1 MSRIDE
7 TGCGVV
13 FQGTLPSAGGTG
25 GPDLGPSDIAIVNGQ
40 IHVLDDGGS
49 ASHGIPLTPDCIYA
63 IDGGGSARLV
73 ADIGSWVRA
82 NPVVNPP
89 ENLDPDGN
97 PTSVLAGGDALGV
110 YSDDPDDFA
119 NEGLDD
125 LEEALNEASV
135 TYEINNYPDTG
146 HAFHNDTGQRYNEEQ
161 ALVAWKDT
169 FAWFAEHLGG
179 ADEATPVASP
189 VA

>member
-1 MSRIDE
+1 LNGNVSRIDE
-7 TGCGVV
+7 NDCGVV

-25 GPDLGPSDIAIVNGQ
+25 GPDLGPSDIAILNGQ
-40 IHVLDDGGS
+40 IYVLDDGGG
-49 ASHGIPLTPDCIYA
+49 ASHGNPLTPDGVYA

-97 PTSVLAGGDALGV
+97 PTSMVASGDALGV
-110 YSDDPDDFA
+110 YSDDPEDFA

-125 LEEALNEASV
+125 LEAALNEANV
-135 TYEINNYPDTG
+135 TYEINIYPDTG

-161 ALVAWKDT
+161 ALAAWEDT
-169 FAWFAEHLGG
+169 LAWVGKHLGG
-179 ADEATPVASP
+179 VEATPVS
-189 VA
+189 